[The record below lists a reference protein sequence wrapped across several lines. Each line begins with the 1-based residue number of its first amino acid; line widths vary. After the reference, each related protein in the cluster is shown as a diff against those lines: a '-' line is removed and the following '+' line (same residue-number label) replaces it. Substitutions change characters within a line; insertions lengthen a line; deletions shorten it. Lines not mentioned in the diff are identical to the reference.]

1 MCSAQADV
9 REVPLAD
16 IARNDLRKKKYRLA
30 AASSKSRQIAPPNHH
45 TIKLPPAHT
54 AILANRRSPLTVNQ
68 PTQPSLR
75 EIEARRSRGSKQGRR
90 ITGQTLSASAPIA

>member
-54 AILANRRSPLTVNQ
+54 AILA
-68 PTQPSLR
+68 
-75 EIEARRSRGSKQGRR
+75 KGR
-90 ITGQTLSASAPIA
+90 